1 MLTVLAGCSG
11 LPSVGPDY
19 RGPPPERSIA
29 LGQSPAPV
37 KVEADRWQAPLPHA
51 GSNDDLAR
59 WWQQFNDPALDA
71 FIAAA
76 QRDAELARGEARVA
90 ARACRDARPTEDRPQ
105 GLPTDGDDS
114 PTDGARMYSRPGS
127 IRLRSIAW
135 LWSARPRWPC
145 SRTRPRVR
153 TSYAFIVT
161 RSTHRAALPSPRRR
175 TPSRSPTLPMN
186 R

>member
-1 MLTVLAGCSG
+1 MRSTLPALMLTVLAGCSG

-76 QRDAELARGEARVA
+76 QRESSTI
-90 ARACRDARPTEDRPQ
+90 ARA
-105 GLPTDGDDS
+105 
-114 PTDGARMYSRPGS
+114 
-127 IRLRSIAW
+127 
-135 LWSARPRWPC
+135 
-145 SRTRPRVR
+145 
-153 TSYAFIVT
+153 
-161 RSTHRAALPSPRRR
+161 AA
-175 TPSRSPTLPMN
+175 N
-186 R
+186 I